1 MRTIIYTPLSADQ
14 LKEKFNRKS
23 LLPGAQSYALISM
36 LHNRKDG
43 KPHTWLLVGV
53 DNDPRYKYIIWEA
66 SQVISAGIGAGHY
79 FFPEEQEMWTSHHNL
94 EQILQSISEET
105 FYDVFEFVEWETP
118 IRKQWIERI

>member
-1 MRTIIYTPLSADQ
+1 MYTPLSADQ

-23 LLPGAQSYALISM
+23 LLPGARSYALISM

-66 SQVISAGIGAGHY
+66 SQGTGAGYY
-79 FFPEEQEMWTSHHNL
+79 FFPEEQEMWTSNNTL
-94 EQILQSISEET
+94 DEILQSMCAHT

-118 IRKQWIERI
+118 IREQWIQRL